1 MEELTLMNR
10 IEIKQK
16 ARDIITENRGYYF
29 ALTLVSSL
37 LIVFQSIGT
46 VSQIAQLIQRIINEI
61 ANNTLTTESV
71 IRATESGDGDMMS
84 NLLFTTIF
92 TLLIMSVRMV
102 LLIDYRKTTRDKQS
116 GIKDTFYI
124 FGKNRWVPAIFV
136 LILNALYLTVLGT
149 VLTLG
154 FILIAGFIFVP
165 ILLAANHNTIVVI
178 IVSILLLVFSL
189 FILMVAIICQN
200 FTSQI
205 TYLLLDSYG
214 KGESFSSAF
223 TQSFALMTKKENIKE
238 YLMLQAS
245 FIFWS
250 LLNRLTLGISGLIF
264 SNVYIEMSY
273 AGFYEQIKSK

>member
-1 MEELTLMNR
+1 MNR

-61 ANNTLTTESV
+61 ASNTLTTESV
-71 IRATESGDGDMMS
+71 IRAAESGDGDMMS

-178 IVSILLLVFSL
+178 IVSILLLIFSL

>member
-1 MEELTLMNR
+1 MNR

-61 ANNTLTTESV
+61 ASNTLTTESV
-71 IRATESGDGDMMS
+71 IRAAESGDGDMMS

-178 IVSILLLVFSL
+178 IFSILLLIFSL
-189 FILMVAIICQN
+189 FVLMVAIICQN

>member
-1 MEELTLMNR
+1 MNR

-61 ANNTLTTESV
+61 ASNTLTTESV

-178 IVSILLLVFSL
+178 IVSILLLIFSL
-189 FILMVAIICQN
+189 FVLMVAIICQN

>member
-1 MEELTLMNR
+1 MNR

-61 ANNTLTTESV
+61 ASNTLTTESV

-189 FILMVAIICQN
+189 FVLMVAIICQN

>member
-1 MEELTLMNR
+1 MNR

-61 ANNTLTTESV
+61 ASNTLTTESV

>member
-1 MEELTLMNR
+1 MNR

-61 ANNTLTTESV
+61 ASNTLTTESV

-178 IVSILLLVFSL
+178 IVSILLLIFSL

>member
-61 ANNTLTTESV
+61 ASNTLTTESV

-178 IVSILLLVFSL
+178 IVSILLLIFSL
-189 FILMVAIICQN
+189 FVLMVAIICQN

>member
-1 MEELTLMNR
+1 MNR